1 MNAPAAPIPPSPA
14 AGRTWVVAF
23 AVLTLLL
30 LAAGWWYYRS
40 EAKTIRAH
48 RHEEIAAIGAL
59 KAGQIQHWRQER
71 LNDATRM
78 AGGPL
83 VRKAVTEFLREPGGP
98 LRADLQ
104 ARLQIERTAG
114 GYANALIFAPD
125 GQLLLAAQATPAP
138 PDPATQRLVAA
149 ALASREA
156 VLSDFFRLADGT
168 IQIAVAAVVRDAAG
182 QPLAVAVLSSDA
194 AAYLYPLI
202 QSWPSP
208 SRSGETFIVQRE
220 GEAVL
225 FLNEARHRAG
235 SALVL
240 RQPLTRTEIPAV
252 QAVLGRQ
259 GIFEGVD
266 YRGQAVLAD
275 LRPVVGS
282 PWFMVAKVDKAEI
295 FAEARSRTGLIALF
309 VGSLILLA
317 AAVTAFLYRQEH
329 AAEVVRFNAYN
340 RSLIEASPDPLVTIS
355 SEGKITDVNVALVQT
370 TGVPRGQIIGT
381 DFSNYFTEPDKA
393 RAGYRQVFSE
403 GFVRDYPLA
412 IRHTSG
418 RVTEVLYNASI
429 YKDEQGRVLGV
440 FAAARDITESQRTEA
455 ALRQSREELNR
466 AQAVAQT
473 GSWRLDVRRNELTWS
488 DESYRIFG
496 VPQGTPLTYETFLG
510 RVHPEDCEYVDQQ
523 WKAALAG
530 KPYDIKHRLRVENG
544 PVKWVRERAELE
556 FDQTGALR
564 GGIGTTQDV
573 TELHRAEEAL
583 RDSSAYARSLIEA
596 SLDPLLTISA
606 EGKITDVN
614 EASVQAIGVPRER
627 LVGTDFSDYFTE
639 PDKARAGYQQVF
651 SEGFVRDY
659 PLAIRHTS
667 GRVTDVLYNASV
679 YRDAQGRVLGV
690 FAAARDITERKRA
703 GESLRESEEKFRS
716 YVEHA
721 PVGVFVSDLEGCFLD
736 CNPATTEL
744 LGCDATTL
752 KKMRVFDVQPEEDHP
767 AIRRALEQL
776 RQADN
781 VEGEFRL
788 RRCDGVIVWV
798 LLNIGLIG
806 NNRAL
811 GYCRDI
817 TERKRAEEKI
827 RQLNTGLE
835 QRVRE
840 RTAELTAANQELE
853 SFSYAV
859 SHDLRAPL
867 RAMGGFSQALVED
880 YGDTLQGEARVYLA
894 QIVRASRHMA
904 ELVDGLLTLSRCTR
918 GELRRDPVDLSAL
931 CEHIRGELT
940 RAEPARQVEWQI
952 QPGLV
957 ARGDPRM
964 IEVVMNN
971 LLGNAWKYTGHQ
983 AAPVIRFYAEPVDGR
998 PCFCVADNGAGFDMK
1013 HTEQLFKPFQRLH
1026 RQEEFPGTGIGL
1038 ATVQRILHRHGG
1050 TIHATAAV
1058 GQGATFK
1065 FSLPELEIMNPK
1077 TS

>member
-1 MNAPAAPIPPSPA
+1 MNAPAAPIPPSPS

-125 GQLLLAAQATPAP
+125 GQLLLAAQANPAP

-149 ALASREA
+149 ARASREA

-168 IQIAVAAVVRDAAG
+168 IQIAVAAAVRDAAG

-220 GEAVL
+220 GEIVL

-235 SALVL
+235 TALAL
-240 RQPLTRTEIPAV
+240 RQPLSRLEIPAV

-295 FAEARSRTGLIALF
+295 FAEARSRTGLIALV

-355 SEGKITDVNVALVQT
+355 SEGKITDVNAALVQT

-381 DFSNYFTEPDKA
+381 DFSNYFTEADKA

-418 RVTEVLYNASI
+418 RVTEVLYNASV
-429 YKDEQGRVLGV
+429 YKDEQGQVLGV

-455 ALRQSREELNR
+455 ALRQSREDLNR

-473 GSWRLDVRRNELTWS
+473 GSWRLDLRRNELTWS

-510 RVHPEDCEYVDQQ
+510 RVHPEDREHVDQQ

-573 TELHRAEEAL
+573 TELHRAEEA
-583 RDSSAYARSLIEA
+583 I
-596 SLDPLLTISA
+596 
-606 EGKITDVN
+606 
-614 EASVQAIGVPRER
+614 
-627 LVGTDFSDYFTE
+627 
-639 PDKARAGYQQVF
+639 
-651 SEGFVRDY
+651 
-659 PLAIRHTS
+659 
-667 GRVTDVLYNASV
+667 
-679 YRDAQGRVLGV
+679 
-690 FAAARDITERKRA
+690 
-703 GESLRESEEKFRS
+703 
-716 YVEHA
+716 
-721 PVGVFVSDLEGCFLD
+721 
-736 CNPATTEL
+736 
-744 LGCDATTL
+744 
-752 KKMRVFDVQPEEDHP
+752 
-767 AIRRALEQL
+767 
-776 RQADN
+776 
-781 VEGEFRL
+781 
-788 RRCDGVIVWV
+788 W
-798 LLNIGLIG
+798 
-806 NNRAL
+806 
-811 GYCRDI
+811 
-817 TERKRAEEKI
+817 
-827 RQLNTGLE
+827 QLNAGLE

-867 RAMGGFSQALVED
+867 RAMCGFSQALVED
-880 YGDTLQGEARVYLA
+880 FGATLQGEARVYLE
-894 QIVRASRHMA
+894 QIVRASRHMS

-918 GELRRDPVDLSAL
+918 GELRREVVDLSAL
-931 CEHIRGELT
+931 CERLRGELS
-940 RAEPARQVEWQI
+940 RAEPARRVEWQI
-952 QPGLV
+952 QPGLI

-971 LLGNAWKYTGHQ
+971 LLGNAWKYTARQ
-983 AAPVIRFYAEPVDGR
+983 AAPVIRVYAEPADGR

-1050 TIHATAAV
+1050 TIHATATV

-1065 FSLPELEIMNPK
+1065 FSLPELDTLNP
-1077 TS
+1077 SSL

>member
-98 LRADLQ
+98 LRADLL

-114 GYANALIFAPD
+114 GYADALIFAPD
-125 GQLLLAAQATPAP
+125 GQLLLAAQAIPAP
-138 PDPATQRLVAA
+138 PDPATQRLIAA
-149 ALASREA
+149 ARASREA

-168 IQIAVAAVVRDAAG
+168 IQIAAAAAVRDTAG

-194 AAYLYPLI
+194 TAYLYPLI

-220 GEAVL
+220 GESII

-235 SALVL
+235 TALVL

-282 PWFMVAKVDKAEI
+282 RWFMVAKVDQAEI
-295 FAEARSRTGLIALF
+295 FAEVRSRTSLIALV

-317 AAVTAFLYRQEH
+317 AAVTAAIYRQEN
-329 AAEVVRFNAYN
+329 AAEVIRLNAYNRSLIEASPDPLVTISVEGKITDVNAATEQVTGRARGELIGTDFSNYFTAPEQARAGYRQVFSEGFVRDYPLAIRHRNGRVTEVLYNASVYKNEQGRVLGVFAAARDITQRKQAETERGQYFKLFTTSNDLMCIADPNGAFLKTNPACTRTLGYSEAELVSQPFVEFIHPEDKQPTLDEMARQQRVGYSLNFENRYRCKDGSYRWLSWRASFIREEGFTYATARDVTELKRAEAALRRAGAYN

-355 SEGKITDVNVALVQT
+355 SEGKITDVNAALVQA
-370 TGVPRGQIIGT
+370 TGASREQLVGT
-381 DFSNYFTEPDKA
+381 DFSDYFTEPDKA
-393 RAGYRQVFSE
+393 RAGYRQVFSV

-412 IRHTSG
+412 LRHQDG
-418 RVTEVLYNASI
+418 HVTEVLYNASV
-429 YKDEQGRVLGV
+429 YKDEQGQVLGV
-440 FAAARDITESQRTEA
+440 FAAARDVTARKQAEA
-455 ALRQSREELNR
+455 AVQRSRDDLNR
-466 AQAVAQT
+466 AQAVAHI
-473 GSWRLDVRRNELTWS
+473 GSWRLDVRRNELVWS
-488 DESYRIFG
+488 DENYRIFG
-496 VPQGTPLTYETFLG
+496 VPQGTPLTYEIFLG
-510 RVHPEDCEYVDQQ
+510 RVHPEDREYVDQQ

-530 KPYDIKHRLRVENG
+530 KPYDIKHRILVENG

-556 FDQTGALR
+556 FDPTGALW
-564 GGIGTTQDV
+564 GGIGTTQDI
-573 TELHRAEEAL
+573 TELHRAEEA
-583 RDSSAYARSLIEA
+583 
-596 SLDPLLTISA
+596 
-606 EGKITDVN
+606 
-614 EASVQAIGVPRER
+614 
-627 LVGTDFSDYFTE
+627 
-639 PDKARAGYQQVF
+639 
-651 SEGFVRDY
+651 
-659 PLAIRHTS
+659 
-667 GRVTDVLYNASV
+667 
-679 YRDAQGRVLGV
+679 
-690 FAAARDITERKRA
+690 
-703 GESLRESEEKFRS
+703 
-716 YVEHA
+716 
-721 PVGVFVSDLEGCFLD
+721 
-736 CNPATTEL
+736 
-744 LGCDATTL
+744 
-752 KKMRVFDVQPEEDHP
+752 
-767 AIRRALEQL
+767 
-776 RQADN
+776 
-781 VEGEFRL
+781 
-788 RRCDGVIVWV
+788 
-798 LLNIGLIG
+798 
-806 NNRAL
+806 
-811 GYCRDI
+811 
-817 TERKRAEEKI
+817 I

-867 RAMGGFSQALVED
+867 RAMCGFSQALVED
-880 YGDTLQGEARVYLA
+880 FGATLQGEARVYLE
-894 QIVRASRHMA
+894 QIIRASRHMS
-904 ELVDGLLTLSRCTR
+904 ELVDGLLILSRCTR

-931 CEHIRGELT
+931 CERIRGELS
-940 RAEPARQVEWQI
+940 RAEPGRQVEWQI
-952 QPGLV
+952 QPDLV

-971 LLGNAWKYTGHQ
+971 LLGNAWKYTARQ
-983 AAPVIRFYAEPVDGR
+983 AAPVIRVYAEPADGR

-1058 GQGATFK
+1058 GQGAIFK
-1065 FSLPELEIMNPK
+1065 FSLPELDTLNP
-1077 TS
+1077 SSL